1 MDRRQRKTRDAI
13 FNAFTKLLKNEP
25 YSKITVQKIIDMAD
39 IGRTT
44 FYAHFEAKDDL
55 LSSLCTE
62 IFDHVFSDDLKKE
75 KTHDFSDH
83 HDTQAMI
90 THVLYHLQ
98 EHMDYLPGLV
108 AEESGEV
115 FMFFFKHHLKDLFSA
130 IVPAS
135 AYHVPYDYVL
145 NHMVCDFAET
155 VRWWTVNK
163 QYSPEEISTFFLE
176 TTTSLNPSFYK
187 S

>member
-1 MDRRQRKTRDAI
+1 MDRRQRKTREAI
-13 FNAFTKLLKNEP
+13 FSAFTGLLKTEP
-25 YSKITVQKIIDMAD
+25 YSRITVQEIIDMAD

-55 LSSLCTE
+55 LNSLCAE
-62 IFDHVFSDDLKKE
+62 IFDHVFSEDLKRE

-83 HDTQAMI
+83 RDTRTMV

-108 AEESGEV
+108 AGESGEV
-115 FMFFFKHHLKDLFSA
+115 FMFFFKQHLKDLFSA

-135 AYHVPYDYVL
+135 AYSAPYDYVL

-155 VRWWTVNK
+155 LRWWTANR
-163 QYSPEEISTFFLE
+163 QYSPEDISAFFFE
-176 TTTSLNPSFYK
+176 TTTALSG
-187 S
+187 

>member
-1 MDRRQRKTRDAI
+1 MDRRQRKTREAI
-13 FNAFTKLLKNEP
+13 FGAFTALLKYEP
-25 YSKITVQKIIDMAD
+25 YARITVQEIIDLAD

-62 IFDHVFSDDLKKE
+62 IFDHVFSEDLKKE

-83 HDTQAMI
+83 RDTRTMI

-108 AEESGEV
+108 AGESGEV
-115 FMFFFKHHLKDLFSA
+115 FMFFFRQHLKELFSA
-130 IVPAS
+130 MVPAS
-135 AYHVPYDYVL
+135 AYQAPYDYVL
-145 NHMVCDFAET
+145 HHMVCDFAET
-155 VRWWTVNK
+155 VRWWTENR
-163 QYSPEEISTFFLE
+163 QYSPEEISAFFFE
-176 TTTSLNPSFYK
+176 TTTASE
-187 S
+187 

>member
-1 MDRRQRKTRDAI
+1 MDRRQRKTREAI
-13 FNAFTKLLKNEP
+13 YAAFTALLKEEP
-25 YSKITVQKIIDMAD
+25 YSKITVQEIIDRAD

-44 FYAHFEAKDDL
+44 FYAHFEAKDEL

-75 KTHDFSDH
+75 KTHDFSAH
-83 HDTQAMI
+83 HDTRAMV
-90 THVLYHLQ
+90 THVLYHLR

-108 AEESGEV
+108 SGESGEV
-115 FMFFFKHHLKDLFSA
+115 FMLYFKQHLNELFSA

-135 AYHVPYDYVL
+135 AYAAPYDYVL

-163 QYSPEEISTFFLE
+163 RYTPEEISSFFFE
-176 TTTSLNPSFYK
+176 TTTSQR
-187 S
+187 